1 MKQILVVDDNL
12 PNLKQINMQLCDSYR
27 VALAKSG
34 AQALQIC
41 LNERPDLILLDI
53 QMPEMD
59 GFQTIA
65 KIKENIT
72 MRNIPVIFLTAN
84 HDTATEVKA
93 LESGAVDF
101 VTKPIEKSILLHRI
115 ELHLQIAEYHRSL
128 ENTVK
133 TLEDGLITSF
143 SDLIEC
149 RDGNTGGHVVRTSRY
164 VELLGV
170 ELREKGLFADEL
182 TEKALEMIV
191 RATPLHDVGK
201 IGVSD
206 VILLKPALLNDE
218 EFALMKQHTKT
229 GADILRHM
237 YQRTPTQH
245 YLEYAIMIA
254 ESHHERYDG
263 TGYLHGLK
271 GDEIPLCA
279 RIMSV
284 ADVYDA
290 LVDTRVYKK
299 AITHEDACRII
310 YAGMGTQFDPR
321 VVDAFQSVHG
331 RFDEAAKVSLKID
344 RSEKASELLRF

>member
-1 MKQILVVDDNL
+1 MKQVLVVDDNL
-12 PNLKQINMQLCDSYR
+12 PNLKQINMQLCGNYQ

-34 AQALQIC
+34 AQALRIC
-41 LNERPDLILLDI
+41 VNERPDLILLDI

-59 GFQTIA
+59 GFETLA
-65 KIKENIT
+65 KIRENIS
-72 MRNIPVIFLTAN
+72 MCNIPVIFLTAS

-115 ELHLQIAEYHRSL
+115 ELHLQFAEYRLSL

-133 TLEDGLITSF
+133 NLEDGLITSF

-149 RDGNTGGHVVRTSRY
+149 RDGNTGGHVIRTSQY
-164 VELLGV
+164 VRILGKELLK
-170 ELREKGLFADEL
+170 REMFTDEL
-182 TEKALEMIV
+182 TDKALEMIV

-206 VILLKPALLNDE
+206 VILLKPVMLNDE
-218 EFALMKQHTKT
+218 EFALMKQHTKI
-229 GADILRHM
+229 GADILRNM

-245 YLEYAIMIA
+245 YLQYAIMIA
-254 ESHHERYDG
+254 ESHHERYEG
-263 TGYLHGLK
+263 TGYLRGLK

-279 RIMSV
+279 RIMAV

-290 LVDTRVYKK
+290 LVDARVYKK
-299 AITHEDACRII
+299 AMTHEDACRII
-310 YAGMGTQFDPR
+310 YAGRNTQFDPR
-321 VVDAFQSVHG
+321 IVDAFQAVHMQ
-331 RFDEAAKVSLKID
+331 FDEAAK
-344 RSEKASELLRF
+344 ASQGPV